1 MEPSKG
7 MKTVTEAF
15 KEKMTEQIANE
26 PDEKRKHLLEKAL
39 HRGMELLE
47 GGRA

>member
-15 KEKMTEQIANE
+15 KEKITEQIENE
-26 PDEKRKHLLEKAL
+26 PDEKRKEMLKKAL